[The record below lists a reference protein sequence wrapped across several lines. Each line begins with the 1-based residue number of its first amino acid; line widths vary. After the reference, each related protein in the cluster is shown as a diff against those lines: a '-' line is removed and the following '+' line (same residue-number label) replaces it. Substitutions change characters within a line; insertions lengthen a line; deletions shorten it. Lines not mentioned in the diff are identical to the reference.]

1 MTSLSFEP
9 VRRVPRPS
17 REDFAALARSGEP
30 LVLEGAVAHWPA
42 IGRWTPE
49 SLRDRIGDARMQ
61 TYVVENRSVVLDP
74 KEGFRIEEM
83 RVADY
88 VARALAGGAP
98 THYLRAPLEV
108 FPAELRAEIGI
119 PEYCAGALY
128 LRRNVW
134 FSAPDTVS
142 RLHFD
147 LLHNLIAQLHGE
159 KEFLFFPF
167 RERSNLYPHSLG
179 SAMPQFSRVDLENP
193 DFRAFPRLAAARG
206 ARCVLREGDLL
217 YLPSRV
223 WHHARSIG
231 PSITVNFWWP
241 PLSML
246 PFTLLSD
253 VYKRARGL
261 RV

>member
-1 MTSLSFEP
+1 MPSPTFES
-9 VRRVPRPS
+9 VRRVHRPS
-17 REDFAALARSGEP
+17 REGFAALARSDEP
-30 LVLEGAVAHWPA
+30 LVLEGALTDWPA

-49 SLRDRIGDARMQ
+49 SLRERIGDARMQ
-61 TYVVENRSVVLDP
+61 TYVVENRSVVLDA
-74 KEGFRIEEM
+74 KRGFRIEEM

-98 THYLRAPLEV
+98 THYLRAPLEA
-108 FPAELRAEIGI
+108 FPMELREEIGI
-119 PEYCAGALY
+119 PEYCANALY
-128 LRRNVW
+128 LRRNIW

-167 RERSNLYPHSLG
+167 RERANLYPHSLL
-179 SAMPQFSRVDLENP
+179 SAMPQFSRVDLEDP
-193 DFRAFPRLAAARG
+193 DFRAFPRFAAAKG
-206 ARCVLREGDLL
+206 MRCVLQEGDLL

-253 VYKRARGL
+253 AYKRVRGL

>member
-1 MTSLSFEP
+1 MPSLAFEP
-9 VRRVPRPS
+9 VRRVHRPS
-17 REDFAALARSGEP
+17 REAFAALARAGEP
-30 LVLEGAVAHWPA
+30 LVLEGALEHWPA
-42 IGRWTPE
+42 VGGWSPE
-49 SLRDRIGDARMQ
+49 ALRARIGPQRMQ

-74 KEGFRIEEM
+74 KWGFRVETLS
-83 RVADY
+83 VADY
-88 VARALAGGAP
+88 VERVLAGGAP
-98 THYLRAPLEV
+98 THYLRAPLEA
-108 FPAELRAEIGI
+108 FPAALREEIGV
-119 PEYCAGALY
+119 PEYCAEALY
-128 LRRNVW
+128 VRRNVW

-167 RERSNLYPHSLG
+167 HERRNLYPHSLL

-193 DFRAFPRLAAARG
+193 DFQAFPRLAAAKGR
-206 ARCVLREGDLL
+206 RCVLREGDLL

-246 PFTLLSD
+246 PLTLLSD
-253 VYKRARGL
+253 AYKRARGL

>member
-1 MTSLSFEP
+1 MHSLAFAP
-9 VRRVPRPS
+9 VRRVHRPS
-17 REDFAALARSGEP
+17 LARFRELARAGEP
-30 LVLEGAVAHWPA
+30 LVLEGALTDWPA
-42 IGRWTPE
+42 VGRWTPE
-49 SLRDRIGDARMQ
+49 SLRDRIGAARMQ
-61 TYVVENRSVVLDP
+61 TYVVENRSVVLDA
-74 KEGFRIEEM
+74 KRGFRTEEM

-88 VARALAGGAP
+88 VARVLAGGAP
-98 THYLRAPLEV
+98 THYLRAPLEA
-108 FPAELRAEIGI
+108 FPSALREEIGV
-119 PEYCAGALY
+119 PEYCAEALY
-128 LRRNVW
+128 VRRNVW

-167 RERSNLYPHSLG
+167 HERRNLYPHSLL

-193 DFRAFPRLAAARG
+193 DFQAFPRLAAAKGR
-206 ARCVLREGDLL
+206 RCVLREGDLL

-253 VYKRARGL
+253 AYKRARGL

>member
-1 MTSLSFEP
+1 MRTLSFAA
-9 VRRVPRPS
+9 VKRLQRPS
-17 REDFAALARSGEP
+17 LEAFAALARADEP
-30 LVLEGAVAHWPA
+30 LILEGAIAHWPA
-42 IGRWTPE
+42 VGHWSPE
-49 SLRDRIGDARMQ
+49 TLRERLGAQRMQ
-61 TYVVENRSVVLDP
+61 TYVVENRSVVLDA
-74 KEGFRIEEM
+74 KKGFRTEDM
-83 RVADY
+83 SVTDY
-88 VARALAGGAP
+88 VARVLGGGPP
-98 THYLRAPLEV
+98 THYLRAPIEA
-108 FPAELRAEIGI
+108 FPEDLRGEIGV
-119 PEYCAGALY
+119 PEYCADALY

-147 LLHNLIAQLHGE
+147 LLHNLIAQVHGE

-167 RERSNLYPHSLG
+167 RERTNLYPFPLL
-179 SAMPQFSRVDLENP
+179 SAMPQFSRVDLEQP
-193 DFRAFPRLAAARG
+193 DFQAFPRLAAAKG
-206 ARCVLREGDLL
+206 MRCVLREGDLL

-223 WHHARSIG
+223 WHHARSLG

-253 VYKRARGL
+253 AYKRVRGL